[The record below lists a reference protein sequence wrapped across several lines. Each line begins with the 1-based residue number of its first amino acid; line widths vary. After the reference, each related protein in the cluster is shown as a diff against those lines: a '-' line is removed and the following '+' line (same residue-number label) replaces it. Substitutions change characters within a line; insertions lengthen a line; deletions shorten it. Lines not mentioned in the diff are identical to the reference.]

1 METSTLSLSEQDN
14 IEKNLSNTYGST
26 PTSVISLA
34 VDFESDGI
42 LVTELVASVSDNNNK
57 KNSLSDNNSMNDL
70 TLAAANTFRPESKP
84 LDKKAASLLLIN
96 NGNGL
101 SAEQFNQLDE
111 EINSLNNSTSPITI
125 GYQDENEI
133 DGSDESI
140 IPPHISSNKRS
151 LRSYKRSLRS
161 NKRSLSDTVSPKP
174 VSGKSLLKKRKL
186 AAMKLTPI
194 DTGLNINLNNIDPF
208 TRTPMTHG
216 TNKEMVMLW
225 AESAA
230 NTDPEFPKGRGR
242 SLSSLAEISDYV
254 SNNNT
259 PLTTPLKTEFN
270 LDEMIPG
277 F

>member
-1 METSTLSLSEQDN
+1 
-14 IEKNLSNTYGST
+14 
-26 PTSVISLA
+26 
-34 VDFESDGI
+34 
-42 LVTELVASVSDNNNK
+42 
-57 KNSLSDNNSMNDL
+57 
-70 TLAAANTFRPESKP
+70 
-84 LDKKAASLLLIN
+84 
-96 NGNGL
+96 
-101 SAEQFNQLDE
+101 
-111 EINSLNNSTSPITI
+111 
-125 GYQDENEI
+125 
-133 DGSDESI
+133 
-140 IPPHISSNKRS
+140 
-151 LRSYKRSLRS
+151 
-161 NKRSLSDTVSPKP
+161 
-174 VSGKSLLKKRKL
+174 
-186 AAMKLTPI
+186 MKLTPI